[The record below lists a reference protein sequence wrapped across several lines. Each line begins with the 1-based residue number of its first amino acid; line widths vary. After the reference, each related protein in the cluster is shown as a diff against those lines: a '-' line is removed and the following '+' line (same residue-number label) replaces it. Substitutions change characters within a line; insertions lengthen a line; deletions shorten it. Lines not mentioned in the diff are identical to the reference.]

1 MNSLN
6 SLPVGSKK
14 SVLLKSSFCLF
25 ITLFIGWLIYEQTYQ
40 EKINT
45 IKAKQD
51 EKLVLIS
58 GDFSKELSSIKKL
71 TRILAQGPILKSD
84 TPNKPLQSKQRRD
97 EINNYFLNF
106 AAISTNI
113 AQIRWLDTQGQE
125 QYRIN
130 AANGIG
136 EIVSPDELQNK
147 QTRYYFQ
154 KGMQVSAPDIF
165 ATEIDLNIERNQ
177 IVMPHQP
184 TIRVT
189 YRTDKENYLLD
200 GLLVVNFNL
209 DYLFDQIKS
218 YNQES
223 TLISILN
230 HDGFW
235 LLNPD
240 AELEWGFMYGKNEQ
254 TLALKKP
261 ELWQQI
267 IDGNVEYG
275 SHFFNHSLYTYRRFS
290 IFSLREKKGRISN
303 ADKELIIL
311 ISSPNE
317 LLITVRN
324 AALRLALICSGL
336 LCLISFG
343 FIYREYKFQNQ
354 LLALSHKLHIEKIE
368 LDIVNRELDATIKQQ
383 QQLQEGLI
391 EAQKLSS
398 LGLLVAGVA
407 HEMNTPI
414 GGAVISVSNADMA
427 LNKLNEA
434 MKQGLTKSTLESTTT
449 SIGENLALAKVN
461 LNKTAV
467 LVKSFKKMAIDRHND
482 EFIVCDIEKIIEEL
496 LLSLNSRLKNSP
508 IKVKTVFLLN
518 KQVISLPGIIS
529 QVVEN
534 LVVNALNHAFDE
546 KQEGVIEIK
555 VEQATNNSV
564 RLSVSDNGK
573 GVDGEIKA
581 DIFEPF
587 YTTARGKGNTGLGL
601 YMVYQWVT
609 QILKGDIKLHSEPQ
623 SDTYFKTQFI
633 ITLPG
638 LKVKSHYD

>member
-14 SVLLKSSFCLF
+14 SVLLKSSFSLF

-84 TPNKPLQSKQRRD
+84 TPNKPIQSKQRRD

-235 LLNPD
+235 LLNTD

-290 IFSLREKKGRISN
+290 IFSLRENKGRISN

-434 MKQGLTKSTLESTTT
+434 MKQGLTKSTLECTTT
-449 SIGENLALAKVN
+449 SIGENLALAKIN

-518 KQVISLPGIIS
+518 KQMISLPGIIS

-555 VEQATNNSV
+555 VEQATNHRV

-633 ITLPG
+633 ITLPD
-638 LKVKSHYD
+638 LKAKSHYG

>member
-14 SVLLKSSFCLF
+14 SVLLKSSFSLF

-84 TPNKPLQSKQRRD
+84 TPNKPIQSKQRRD

-235 LLNPD
+235 LLNTD

-290 IFSLREKKGRISN
+290 IFSLRENKGRISN

-383 QQLQEGLI
+383 QLQEGLI

-414 GGAVISVSNADMA
+414 GGTVISVSNADMA

-449 SIGENLALAKVN
+449 SIGENLALAKIN

-482 EFIVCDIEKIIEEL
+482 EFIACDIEKIIEEL

-518 KQVISLPGIIS
+518 KQMISLPGIIS

-555 VEQATNNSV
+555 VEQATNHRV

-633 ITLPG
+633 ITLPD
-638 LKVKSHYD
+638 LKAKSHYD

>member
-1 MNSLN
+1 M
-6 SLPVGSKK
+6 
-14 SVLLKSSFCLF
+14 LLKSSFSLF

-45 IKAKQD
+45 LKAKQD

-106 AAISTNI
+106 ATISTNI

-235 LLNPD
+235 LLNTD

-290 IFSLREKKGRISN
+290 IFSLRENKGRISN

-449 SIGENLALAKVN
+449 SIGENLALAKIN

-482 EFIVCDIEKIIEEL
+482 EFIACDIEKIIEEL

-555 VEQATNNSV
+555 VEQATNNRV

-633 ITLPG
+633 ITLPD
-638 LKVKSHYD
+638 LKAKSHYD

>member
-1 MNSLN
+1 M
-6 SLPVGSKK
+6 
-14 SVLLKSSFCLF
+14 LLKSSFSLF

-45 IKAKQD
+45 LKAKQD

-106 AAISTNI
+106 ATISTNI

-165 ATEIDLNIERNQ
+165 ASEIDLNIERNQ

-235 LLNPD
+235 LLNTD

-290 IFSLREKKGRISN
+290 IFSLRENKGRISN

-449 SIGENLALAKVN
+449 SIGENLALAKIN

-482 EFIVCDIEKIIEEL
+482 EFIACDIEKIIEEL

-518 KQVISLPGIIS
+518 KQMISLPGIIS

-555 VEQATNNSV
+555 VEQATNNRV

-609 QILKGDIKLHSEPQ
+609 QILKGEISLQ
-623 SDTYFKTQFI
+623 SDPHSNEDYKTQFVI
-633 ITLPG
+633 LLPEVAT
-638 LKVKSHYD
+638 KTHYH